1 MNTAGKASAQ
11 LRMNR
16 LTAGTLVR
24 LSAAGKAS
32 AQLRAI
38 PRDDIGLVL
47 GHFVPKNHLGYPIG
61 DPIYRIRWMNG
72 YYPEHQCYRTEVK
85 FADSD
90 QMRMN
95 KERIR
100 SKIYA
105 STVKAPR

>member
-1 MNTAGKASAQ
+1 MS
-11 LRMNR
+11 R

-24 LSAAGKAS
+24 LSYRGKVS
-32 AQLRAI
+32 PDLRAI

-47 GHFVPKNHLGYPIG
+47 GHIIPTNHLGYPR
-61 DPIYRIRWMNG
+61 PESTIYRVRWMNG
-72 YYPEHQCYRTEVK
+72 YYPEHQCFRNEVK

-100 SKIYA
+100 SEIYA
-105 STVKAPR
+105 TKYKSTGK